1 MRLTRKIRVHGRVQG
16 VWFRDWTNREA
27 KTLDVDGWVRNRRD
41 GTVEVLAAGEAGAVE
56 AMIARL
62 REGPPN
68 ARVDWLEIEDSD
80 EIPAP
85 GFTRAAT
92 L

>member
-27 KTLDVDGWVRNRRD
+27 KTLGIDGWVRNRRD
-41 GTVEVLAAGEAGAVE
+41 GTVEVLAAGEAEAVE

-68 ARVDWLEIEDSD
+68 ARVERLEIEDGED
-80 EIPAP
+80 NVAP

-92 L
+92 E